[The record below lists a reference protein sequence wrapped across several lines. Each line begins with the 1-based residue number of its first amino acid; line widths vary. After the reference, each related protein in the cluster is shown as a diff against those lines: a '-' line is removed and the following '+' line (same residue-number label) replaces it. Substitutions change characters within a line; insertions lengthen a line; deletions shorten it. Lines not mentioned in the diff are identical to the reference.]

1 MINSHSPKAL
11 DLFAGAG
18 GLTLGLHQSSWN
30 VVAAIENNSWAVSTY
45 KQNVPPIQALYD
57 SNNLD

>member
-30 VVAAIENNSWAVSTY
+30 VVAAIENNSWAVTTY
-45 KQNVPPIQALYD
+45 KQNVPPI
-57 SNNLD
+57 